1 MMPMAD
7 FAFYT
12 DVYMGELIPE
22 KAFPGMALRASEYL
36 QRLQRIYRVSVPGE
50 ESLKMAV
57 CAVAE
62 SLYAASKRRGG
73 VTAATVGQVSV
84 RYEGSDRADKTLQR
98 ELYEKASIYLDIFRG
113 VGE

>member
-1 MMPMAD
+1 MPMAD
-7 FAFYT
+7 FAFYK

-22 KAFPGMALRASEYL
+22 KAFSGMALRAQAYL
-36 QRLQRIYRVSVPGE
+36 DRLQRTYRVTVPGE

-62 SLYAASKRRGG
+62 SLYAASKHRGG

-84 RYEGSDRADKTLQR
+84 RYEGGDRAERSLQR
-98 ELYEKASIYLDIFRG
+98 ELYEKARIYLDISRG
-113 VGE
+113 VGA